1 MINENPIAATGKP
14 KVRDPKGM
22 NLEADLDLK
31 NVVIVDLGTG
41 FTKVGWSGQDSPLKC
56 FPSILCEYDLATT
69 DGPTIDGAQVQQTR
83 VLVGDE
89 IAHDATRAVE
99 LVDPT
104 DLAHV
109 EHIIRYS
116 LQEASNVGFS
126 MSEVHVLLT
135 EAPCTPLIQRQKTV
149 TRLLQNF
156 HNLKSI
162 GVMNSAVLALFSS
175 GRTRGLVVDAGHAMI
190 SAVPIFEGYAIP
202 HATFCTNIAGS
213 AVTRALK
220 KASKQEDSKT
230 FDGNE
235 IETFAAMKE
244 KICRVRVFS
253 ERATEFA
260 IQFLNHISV
269 EYAGVSDAQNIL
281 SAFEDQV
288 ETSERLQLMPILV
301 RVWLK
306 LLEDDPEISVDIPAL
321 ARDTIKEINNTK
333 IGENQ
338 ESNQFEL
345 DDGQVV
351 EVNQARFTA
360 SEILFDGVE
369 DQDSVTDV
377 AFKAI
382 AACDTELQ
390 LDLIKNLVIVGGTS
404 LLPGFALRFKYDLE
418 AKIEA
423 ELSGPN
429 HASLH
434 PDLARHGVTIIV
446 DSMRKEAAWIG
457 GSMFASM
464 STFSHF
470 CLSREDVDAIGRS
483 EVNQVLAEKAI

>member
-1 MINENPIAATGKP
+1 
-14 KVRDPKGM
+14 
-22 NLEADLDLK
+22 
-31 NVVIVDLGTG
+31 
-41 FTKVGWSGQDSPLKC
+41 
-56 FPSILCEYDLATT
+56 
-69 DGPTIDGAQVQQTR
+69 
-83 VLVGDE
+83 
-89 IAHDATRAVE
+89 
-99 LVDPT
+99 
-104 DLAHV
+104 
-109 EHIIRYS
+109 
-116 LQEASNVGFS
+116 
-126 MSEVHVLLT
+126 
-135 EAPCTPLIQRQKTV
+135 
-149 TRLLQNF
+149 
-156 HNLKSI
+156 
-162 GVMNSAVLALFSS
+162 
-175 GRTRGLVVDAGHAMI
+175 
-190 SAVPIFEGYAIP
+190 
-202 HATFCTNIAGS
+202 
-213 AVTRALK
+213 
-220 KASKQEDSKT
+220 
-230 FDGNE
+230 
-235 IETFAAMKE
+235 
-244 KICRVRVFS
+244 
-253 ERATEFA
+253 
-260 IQFLNHISV
+260 
-269 EYAGVSDAQNIL
+269 
-281 SAFEDQV
+281 V